1 LVRVWV
7 VGSWEN
13 AIAVGKCGGAIA
25 FWIGGVISFKQ
36 RENG

>member
-1 LVRVWV
+1 

-25 FWIGGVISFKQ
+25 FWIGEGGVISFKQ